1 MAPVAGVPA
10 SCAGFVASRPAPS
23 RGFGGGVAWG
33 PWLMDL
39 RRDWLGGSAKHL
51 RWSSTVFGLAQTVDS
66 SRLVAF
72 PDDLSFSGPE
82 GAC

>member
-1 MAPVAGVPA
+1 
-10 SCAGFVASRPAPS
+10 
-23 RGFGGGVAWG
+23 
-33 PWLMDL
+33 LMDL